1 MIELADLVLELTGST
16 SPIIYEPLPADDPT
30 QRQPD
35 ITLARELLDWEPQVP
50 LRDGLTKA
58 IAYFKSVLG

>member
-1 MIELADLVLELTGST
+1 VLELTGST